1 MVAVAAQIPIFTAK
15 PRLSLRGDIASRDR
29 GESARVPRPTARRSP
44 QKSLRCFG
52 FRIRIASDITAGVI
66 VRRRSF
72 EALRE
77 EVAMIA
83 VQVVKYGDAVEG
95 IELREVPEPAA
106 PKPGE
111 VLVGVEFSPINFNDL
126 MVVWGIY
133 AWRPELPATMGNE
146 GAGKVIAVGEG
157 VTSVKVGDRVILP
170 FTIRK
175 WQQRVLVPAEE
186 LIVVPPDAD
195 PQQAAMMAINP
206 VTAALLLDQYVDLQP
221 GDAVAYNAATSGL
234 AQWLVALAGRRGVR
248 TIGLVRRRADV
259 ERVKRG
265 GCEIVAVDER
275 VKRGGCEIVAVDD
288 EEIGAIQAR
297 LQGLNVRLALDVI
310 GGASAGRLL
319 HLLSP
324 KGKLVTYGVVSGKPM
339 ELPGSLL
346 IWNQLTVEGFF
357 EGHPHILPKI
367 APILRELVKMIGPGG
382 IRQPIAATYPVD
394 RVKEAVAHAVK
405 GGRILLC
412 LSDG

>member
-1 MVAVAAQIPIFTAK
+1 MK
-15 PRLSLRGDIASRDR
+15 
-29 GESARVPRPTARRSP
+29 
-44 QKSLRCFG
+44 
-52 FRIRIASDITAGVI
+52 
-66 VRRRSF
+66 
-72 EALRE
+72 
-77 EVAMIA
+77 A

-95 IELREVPEPAA
+95 VELREVPEPDA

-133 AWRPELPATMGNE
+133 SWRPELPATMGNE
-146 GAGKVIAVGEG
+146 GAGKVVAVGDG
-157 VTSVKVGDRVILP
+157 VTAVKVGDRVILP
-170 FTIRK
+170 FTVRK

-195 PQQAAMMAINP
+195 PRQAAMMAINP
-206 VTAALLLDQYVDLQP
+206 VTAALLLDYVDLQP

-234 AQWLVALAGRRGVR
+234 AQWLAALARKRGVR
-248 TIGLVRRRADV
+248 TIGLVRRREHV
-259 ERVKRG
+259 ERVKEG
-265 GCEIVAVDER
+265 GCEIVV
-275 VKRGGCEIVAVDD
+275 VDD
-288 EEIGAIQAR
+288 EEIGAVQAR

-346 IWNQLTVEGFF
+346 IWNLLSVEGFY

-367 APILRELVKMIGPGG
+367 APLLRELVKMIGPGG
-382 IRQPIAATYPVD
+382 IRQPIAAIYPID
-394 RVKEAVAHAVK
+394 QVKEAVAHAVK
-405 GGRILLC
+405 GGRILLS
-412 LSDG
+412 LNDE

>member
-1 MVAVAAQIPIFTAK
+1 MK
-15 PRLSLRGDIASRDR
+15 
-29 GESARVPRPTARRSP
+29 
-44 QKSLRCFG
+44 
-52 FRIRIASDITAGVI
+52 
-66 VRRRSF
+66 
-72 EALRE
+72 
-77 EVAMIA
+77 A

-126 MVVWGIY
+126 MVVRGIY

-157 VTSVKVGDRVILP
+157 VISVKVGDRVILP

>member
-1 MVAVAAQIPIFTAK
+1 MK
-15 PRLSLRGDIASRDR
+15 
-29 GESARVPRPTARRSP
+29 
-44 QKSLRCFG
+44 
-52 FRIRIASDITAGVI
+52 
-66 VRRRSF
+66 
-72 EALRE
+72 
-77 EVAMIA
+77 A

-95 IELREVPEPAA
+95 VELRELPEPNA
-106 PKPGE
+106 PKTGE
-111 VLVGVEFSPINFNDL
+111 VLVAVEFSPINFNDL

-133 AWRPELPATMGNE
+133 SWRPELPATMGNE
-146 GAGKVIAVGEG
+146 GAGEVVAVGEG
-157 VTSVKVGDRVILP
+157 VTAVRVGDRVILP
-170 FTIRK
+170 FTVRK

-221 GDAVAYNAATSGL
+221 GDAVAYNAAKSGIARWL
-234 AQWLVALAGRRGVR
+234 AALAGKRGVR
-248 TIGLVRRRADV
+248 TIGLVRRREDV
-259 ERVKRG
+259 ERVNQV
-265 GCEIVAVDER
+265 GCEIVV
-275 VKRGGCEIVAVDD
+275 VDD
-288 EEIGAIQAR
+288 EEIRAVQAR
-297 LQGLNVRLALDVI
+297 LQGLNVRLAFDVI

-346 IWNQLTVEGFF
+346 IWNQLSVEGFF

-367 APILRELVKMIGPGG
+367 APVLRELVKMIGPGG
-382 IRQPIAATYPVD
+382 IRQPIAATYPID
-394 RVKEAVAHAVK
+394 QVKEAVAHAVK
-405 GGRILLC
+405 GGRILLS